1 MIPSKL
7 EVLLNLYTQIA
18 PTGLFRL
25 LQRNLGQRKRSGVY
39 TARVVLWMMMA
50 QRLHRRGSLAD
61 VVDQLTT
68 GSFDGILSR
77 CKRARE
83 RHISAATGGYCQ
95 ARQNLPKVLVER
107 SVEEIVQRL
116 QNRLSQRGPEQR
128 PVYVLDGSS
137 LQLEASAE
145 LKQQYPPAPNQHG
158 ESHWPVVRI
167 VLLHDVETGLAQKPC
182 WGAMYGSG
190 AVSEQVLGTRAI
202 DGLAPGAIIMGDRNF
217 GVFGMAWAIHQRGH
231 HAVIRLTAERA
242 VRLAGGPICAA
253 GEYVVQWHA
262 SRWDQLNR
270 EERPADAVLDG
281 RLIAA
286 RVGRGKSQQWLF
298 VFTTE
303 PALSSDQIVALYGQ
317 RWRIET
323 DLRSLKQ
330 TARLQRVAVRSS
342 DMLEKEL
349 LAAVLAYNLVRAFMV
364 EAAQRAHVDPRQL
377 SFTRAYNLVEI
388 GIERLL
394 HAGSTEEQE
403 RIMGR
408 IVAEIGKRLLP
419 HRSSR
424 RSYPRAVWG
433 HGEHYPSRTK
443 TK

>member
-1 MIPSKL
+1 MIASKL
-7 EVLLNLYTQIA
+7 DVVLNLYTQIA
-18 PTGLFRL
+18 PGGLFRV
-25 LQRNLGQRKRSGVY
+25 LQRNMGLTKRTGLY
-39 TARVVLWMMMA
+39 TVRVVLWMMMA

-68 GSFDGILSR
+68 GAFDGVLSQ

-83 RHISAATGGYCQ
+83 HHISGATGGYCQ

-116 QNRLSQRGPEQR
+116 QNRLGQRASQQP

-137 LQLEASAE
+137 LQLEPSAE
-145 LKQQYPPAPNQHG
+145 LKKLYPPAPNQHG
-158 ESHWPVVRI
+158 QSHWPILRL

-182 WGAMYGSG
+182 WGAMYGSA
-190 AVSEQVLGTRAI
+190 AVSEQALATRAI
-202 DGLAPGAIIMGDRNF
+202 DMLAPGAIIIGDRNF
-217 GVFGMAWAIHQRGH
+217 GVFGMAWAMHQRGH
-231 HAVIRLTAERA
+231 HPVIRLTAERA
-242 VRLAGGPICAA
+242 TRLAGGAIAQE
-253 GEYVVQWHA
+253 GEYAVQWRP
-262 SRWDQLNR
+262 SRWDQVNR

-286 RVGRGKSQQWLF
+286 RVGRGQSKEWLF
-298 VFTTE
+298 VFTT
-303 PALSSDQIVALYGQ
+303 ARLSGDEVVALYAK
-317 RWRIET
+317 RWSIET

-349 LAAVLAYNLVRAFMV
+349 LAAVLAYNLVRALMV
-364 EAAQRAHVDPRQL
+364 EAAQRAHVEPRQL
-377 SFTRAYNLVEI
+377 SFTRAYNLAQI
-388 GIERLL
+388 GMERILL
-394 HAGSTEEQE
+394 AGSVEEQE
-403 RIMGR
+403 RIVER
-408 IVAEIGKRLLP
+408 IVEEIGRRLLP
-419 HRSSR
+419 HRENR

-433 HGEHYPSRTK
+433 LRHSYPCRKK